1 MKKVLS
7 VICLLSVLAMATACG
22 ETAADTTTAA
32 YTTAV
37 QDAETESTEADT
49 NSEVEEV
56 ADTKYVIEDGV
67 TDKMIALSRLNEG
80 NKVRLANVLK
90 KAQNGEEITVAY
102 IGGSITQ
109 GSSAGDDLCY
119 ARLVTNWLQDT
130 FPSATVN
137 YVRAGIGATGSY
149 IGVHRADRDVL
160 SYNPD
165 LVFVEFLVNDTTE
178 NTQRNIDSYDSL
190 LQKLWNAD
198 SKPALVTIAMTQE
211 DGTSFVDYVLPIVQ
225 KYDIPMISYKNAIMD
240 VIEKGYIKWSDI
252 SNDNIH
258 PNVEGHAALTQLIT
272 AYLSDVLADID
283 SISGAESDLS
293 EPYTENKYMNAS
305 LVAYGDERVTECEGF
320 QGSENNFGNIPG
332 FWRATA
338 NDGRFGENDK
348 LTFTVEAKNIGIL
361 YGKIVGGG
369 GTFTVTVDGEVKAV
383 INENF
388 ANGWG
393 NYVECQEVAAFDEV
407 GTHVV
412 EITPVSVE
420 SGEKQYVVIS
430 CLAIS

>member
-1 MKKVLS
+1 MKKILS
-7 VICLLSVLAMATACG
+7 VICLLGVMLAAAACG
-22 ETAADTTTAA
+22 GQTAETTTSADTAANQN
-32 YTTAV
+32 V
-37 QDAETESTEADT
+37 ETESTTA
-49 NSEVEEV
+49 NEVEEV
-56 ADTKYVIEDGV
+56 ADTEYVIENGV
-67 TDKMIALSRLNEG
+67 TDRMIALSRLNEG
-80 NKVRLANVLK
+80 NRVRLANVMK

-119 ARLVTNWLQDT
+119 ARLTTNWIQET
-130 FPSATVN
+130 FPEAKVN

-149 IGVHRADRDVL
+149 IGVHRVDRDVL
-160 SYNPD
+160 SFNPD

-178 NTQRNIDSYDSL
+178 NTDRNVNSYDSL
-190 LQKLWNAD
+190 LQKIWNYE
-198 SKPALVTIAMTQE
+198 SSPAIVTIAMTQE
-211 DGTSFVDYVLPIVQ
+211 NGTSFVDYVLPIVQ
-225 KYDIPMISYKNAIMD
+225 KYDLPMISYKNAIMD

-293 EPYTENKYMNAS
+293 EPYTENKYANAS
-305 LVAYGDERVTECEGF
+305 LVAYGDERITECEGF
-320 QGSENNFGNIPG
+320 QGSENSFGNIPG

-338 NDGRFGENDK
+338 NDGHFGENDK

-361 YGKIVGGG
+361 YGRLVGGG
-369 GTFTVTVDGEVKAV
+369 GTFTVTVDGETKAV
-383 INENF
+383 ISENF
-388 ANGWG
+388 DGGWG
-393 NYVECQEVAAFDEV
+393 SYVECQEVASFDEV

-412 EITPVSVE
+412 GITPVSVE

>member
-1 MKKVLS
+1 MKKILS
-7 VICLLSVLAMATACG
+7 VICLLGVMLAAAACG
-22 ETAADTTTAA
+22 GQTAETTASADTAANQN
-32 YTTAV
+32 V
-37 QDAETESTEADT
+37 ETESTTA
-49 NSEVEEV
+49 NEVEEV
-56 ADTKYVIEDGV
+56 ADTEYVIENGV
-67 TDKMIALSRLNEG
+67 TDRMIALSRLNEG
-80 NKVRLANVLK
+80 NRVRLANVMK

-119 ARLVTNWLQDT
+119 ARLTTNWIQET
-130 FPSATVN
+130 FPEAKVN

-149 IGVHRADRDVL
+149 IGVHRVDRDVL
-160 SYNPD
+160 SFNPD

-178 NTQRNIDSYDSL
+178 NTDRNVNSYDSL
-190 LQKLWNAD
+190 LQKIWNYE
-198 SKPALVTIAMTQE
+198 SSPAIVTIAMTQE
-211 DGTSFVDYVLPIVQ
+211 NGTSFVDYVLPIVQ
-225 KYDIPMISYKNAIMD
+225 KYDLPMISYKNAIMD

-293 EPYTENKYMNAS
+293 EPYTENKYANAS
-305 LVAYGDERVTECEGF
+305 LVAYGDERITECEGF
-320 QGSENNFGNIPG
+320 QGSENSFGNIPG

-338 NDGRFGENDK
+338 NDGHFGENDK

-361 YGKIVGGG
+361 YGRLVGGG
-369 GTFTVTVDGEVKAV
+369 GTFTVTVDGETKAV
-383 INENF
+383 ISENF
-388 ANGWG
+388 DGGWG
-393 NYVECQEVAAFDEV
+393 SYVECQEVASFDEV

>member
-1 MKKVLS
+1 MKKILS
-7 VICLLSVLAMATACG
+7 VICLLGVMLAAAACG
-22 ETAADTTTAA
+22 GQTAETTTSADTAANQN
-32 YTTAV
+32 V
-37 QDAETESTEADT
+37 ETESTTA
-49 NSEVEEV
+49 NEVEEV
-56 ADTKYVIEDGV
+56 ADTEYVIENGV
-67 TDKMIALSRLNEG
+67 TDRMIALSRLNEG
-80 NKVRLANVLK
+80 NRVRLANVLK

-119 ARLVTNWLQDT
+119 ARLTTNWIQET
-130 FPSATVN
+130 FPEAKVN

-149 IGVHRADRDVL
+149 IGVHRVDRDVL
-160 SYNPD
+160 SFNPD

-178 NTQRNIDSYDSL
+178 NTDRNVNSYDSL
-190 LQKLWNAD
+190 LQKIWNYE
-198 SKPALVTIAMTQE
+198 SSPAIVTIAMTQE
-211 DGTSFVDYVLPIVQ
+211 NGTSFVDYVLPIVQ
-225 KYDIPMISYKNAIMD
+225 KYDLPMISYKNAIMD

-293 EPYTENKYMNAS
+293 EPYTENKYANAS
-305 LVAYGDERVTECEGF
+305 LVAYGDERITECEGF
-320 QGSENNFGNIPG
+320 QGSENSFGNIPG

-338 NDGRFGENDK
+338 NDGHFGENDK

-361 YGKIVGGG
+361 YGRLVGGG
-369 GTFTVTVDGEVKAV
+369 GTFTVTVDGETKAV
-383 INENF
+383 ISENF
-388 ANGWG
+388 DGGWG
-393 NYVECQEVAAFDEV
+393 SYVECQEVASFDEV

>member
-1 MKKVLS
+1 MKKFLS
-7 VICLLSVLAMATACG
+7 VICLIGVMLAATACG
-22 ETAADTTTAA
+22 GQTAETTTAADTTANQN
-32 YTTAV
+32 V
-37 QDAETESTEADT
+37 ETESTTA
-49 NSEVEEV
+49 NEVEEV
-56 ADTKYVIEDGV
+56 ADTEYVIENGV
-67 TDKMIALSRLNEG
+67 TDRMIALSRLNEG

-119 ARLVTNWLQDT
+119 ARLTTNWIQET
-130 FPSATVN
+130 FPEAKVN

-160 SYNPD
+160 SFNPD

-178 NTQRNIDSYDSL
+178 NTDRNVNSYDSL
-190 LQKLWNAD
+190 LQKIWNYE
-198 SKPALVTIAMTQE
+198 SSPAIVTIAMTQE
-211 DGTSFVDYVLPIVQ
+211 NGTSFVDYVLPIIQ
-225 KYDIPMISYKNAIMD
+225 KYDLPMISYKNAIMD
-240 VIEKGYIKWSDI
+240 VIEKGYIQWSDI

-272 AYLSDVLADID
+272 AYLSDVHADID
-283 SISGAESDLS
+283 NISGTESDLS
-293 EPYTENKYMNAS
+293 QPYTENKYANAS
-305 LVAYGDERVTECEGF
+305 LVAYGDERVTQCEGF
-320 QGSENNFGNIPG
+320 QGSENSFGNIPG

-338 NDGRFGENDK
+338 NDGHFGENEK

-361 YGKIVGGG
+361 YGKLVGGG
-369 GTFTVTVDGEVKAV
+369 GSFTVTIDGETKAV
-383 INENF
+383 ISENF
-388 ANGWG
+388 DGGWG
-393 NYVECQEVAAFDEV
+393 SYVECQEVASYDEV

>member
-1 MKKVLS
+1 MKKILS
-7 VICLLSVLAMATACG
+7 VICLLGVMLAAAACG
-22 ETAADTTTAA
+22 GQTAETTTSADTAANQN
-32 YTTAV
+32 V
-37 QDAETESTEADT
+37 ETESTTA
-49 NSEVEEV
+49 NEVEEV
-56 ADTKYVIEDGV
+56 ADTEYVIENGV
-67 TDKMIALSRLNEG
+67 TDRMIALSRLNEG
-80 NKVRLANVLK
+80 NRVRLANVMK

-119 ARLVTNWLQDT
+119 ARLTTNWIQET
-130 FPSATVN
+130 FPEAKVN

-149 IGVHRADRDVL
+149 IGVHRVDRDVL
-160 SYNPD
+160 SFNPD

-178 NTQRNIDSYDSL
+178 NTDRNVNSYDSL
-190 LQKLWNAD
+190 LQKIWNYE
-198 SKPALVTIAMTQE
+198 SSPAIVTIAMTQE
-211 DGTSFVDYVLPIVQ
+211 NGTSFVDYVLPIVQ
-225 KYDIPMISYKNAIMD
+225 KYDLPMISYKNAIMD

-293 EPYTENKYMNAS
+293 EPYTENKYANAS
-305 LVAYGDERVTECEGF
+305 LVAYGDERITECEGF
-320 QGSENNFGNIPG
+320 QGSENSFGNIPG

-338 NDGRFGENDK
+338 NDGHFGENDK

-361 YGKIVGGG
+361 YGRLVGGG
-369 GTFTVTVDGEVKAV
+369 GTFTVTVDGETKAV
-383 INENF
+383 ISENF
-388 ANGWG
+388 DGGWG
-393 NYVECQEVAAFDEV
+393 SYVECQEVASFDEV